1 MIILKTKTMKQNRN
15 TFKQLRKVLLIATF
29 ALFSVIAFGQ
39 NPPPPP
45 GGGTGSGNDSGNQLG
60 GNAHIGGGLLI
71 LLTMGLAYGG
81 KRVYNLRYS
90 KKEELA

>member
-1 MIILKTKTMKQNRN
+1 MKQHKN
-15 TFKQLRKVLLIATF
+15 TLQQLRKFLLIAIF

-45 GGGTGSGNDSGNQLG
+45 GGGSGSGNNGGNQLG

-81 KRVYNLRYS
+81 KRIYNLRAS

>member
-1 MIILKTKTMKQNRN
+1 MKQHKN
-15 TFKQLRKVLLIATF
+15 TLKQLRKFLLITFF

-45 GGGTGSGNDSGNQLG
+45 GGGTGSGNNGGNQLG
-60 GNAHIGGGLLI
+60 GNAHIGGGLII

-81 KRVYNLRYS
+81 KRIYNLHNS